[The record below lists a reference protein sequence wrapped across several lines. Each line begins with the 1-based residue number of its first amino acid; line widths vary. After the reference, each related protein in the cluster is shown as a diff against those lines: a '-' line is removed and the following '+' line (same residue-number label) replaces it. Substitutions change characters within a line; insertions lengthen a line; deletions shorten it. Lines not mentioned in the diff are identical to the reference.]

1 MNASELTLQ
10 QIKRALRKAASKF
23 PSDAECFPLT
33 DLLLQVKQESGELLV
48 YDDDDRE
55 LTRCVVE
62 EWIDNKDENFY
73 AAIQPVLK
81 QAITELRDVTEH
93 VAVLKPYSYV
103 LIGED
108 KETIADLY
116 LVDDDTIVISGE
128 LMKGLSEDLDHFWE
142 ELSNETQI

>member
-1 MNASELTLQ
+1 MNASEQTLQ

-81 QAITELRDVTEH
+81 QAISELRDVTEH